1 MSQQPPYPPSGQYQ
15 QPNQSFGP
23 PPHTYQQQAPAPKR
37 RKVWPWVLLAVVL
50 VPILGFVACTALVGG
65 AVKAVDDARQ
75 GGTVEIGQSFT
86 YAGGIGLATSP
97 LKSYKPSNPYSLQQG
112 EVAYETTVTVTN
124 GTKDPIGAVTV
135 TKSATVN
142 GAPAGAVFDEGSLAT
157 QDIAPGQQLA
167 IPFHFKVK
175 RGTTGPVQI
184 SVAAM
189 FNEPVF
195 FTGKIG

>member
-1 MSQQPPYPPSGQYQ
+1 MSQQPPYPPSGHPQ
-15 QPNQSFGP
+15 QGYGP
-23 PPHTYQQQAPAPKR
+23 PQQHGYPQQAPAPKR

-50 VPILGFVACTALVGG
+50 VPILGFVACTAMVGG

-75 GGTVEIGQSFT
+75 GGTVQIGQTFT
-86 YAGGIGLATSP
+86 YAGGIGLSTSP
-97 LKSYKPSNPYSLQQG
+97 LTAYQPSTPYILQRG

-124 GTKDPIGAVTV
+124 GSKDPIGAVTV

-142 GAPAGAVFDEGSLAT
+142 GAPADELFDGQSFAT

-167 IPFHFKVK
+167 IPFRFTVK
-175 RGTTGPVQI
+175 RGTAGPVQI

-195 FTGKIG
+195 FTGKLG